1 MSTAMSILNK
11 KHAFQQ
17 RKFQKKFEPHF
28 TTGWMS
34 PDDEDMKKP
43 SKIQTKAWLHRKRA
57 DRDS

>member
-1 MSTAMSILNK
+1 MSILNK

-43 SKIQTKAWLHRKRA
+43 SKIQTKEWLHRKRA